1 MPATT
6 SAAITRTTDPRGAGL
21 AVRAAFLFFLALPAI
36 WPSRATGGEEAR
48 PLPFGAGERLVYDIT
63 WMGIHGGEAVLRA
76 RDDSPADGGSIL
88 TVNLVARSVGWV
100 RSLYR
105 VDDNSISF
113 FNTTALRSG
122 GVDIRISEGSYTKR
136 KRIEFDHGRGVAIY
150 RVDDEEPKEYPIDP
164 GTLDA
169 FSVMYAYRAARDRV
183 RVGEELSFPVFDD
196 RKKYALRIHALRRE
210 RLLVKGG
217 YVDTVVVEP
226 SLMSEGIFQRRGKM
240 TIWFSDD
247 KAFAPVMM
255 RSKIILGSFWA
266 TLREWSG
273 AEINVVPAEPE
284 QGKNAATAAE
294 GGMAK

>member
-1 MPATT
+1 MSSMPATT
-6 SAAITRTTDPRGAGL
+6 SAAITRTTDHREGGR
-21 AVRAAFLFFLALPAI
+21 AVRAAFLLFMAVPAM
-36 WPSRATGGEEAR
+36 WSSSAAGEDAKH
-48 PLPFGAGERLVYDIT
+48 LPFGAGERLVYDIT
-63 WMGIHGGEAVLRA
+63 WMGVHGGEAVLRA
-76 RDDSPADGGSIL
+76 WDDGPVL
-88 TVNLVARSVGWV
+88 TVSFVARSIGWV

-105 VDDNSISF
+105 VDDNSLSF
-113 FNTTALRSG
+113 FDTAALRSG

-164 GTLDA
+164 GTHDA
-169 FSVMYAYRAARDRV
+169 FSVMYAYRAARERV
-183 RVGEELSFPVFDD
+183 RVGEELIFPVFDD

-210 RLLVKGG
+210 RILLKGG
-217 YVDTVVVEP
+217 YVNTVVAEP

-273 AEINVVPAEPE
+273 ADINFVPAEPE
-284 QGKNAATAAE
+284 GGKSGGSAAE
-294 GGMAK
+294 SGMAR